1 MPAFRWNCLLL
12 CLFLSP
18 SFACHFKLSLAQ
30 EVSDEESA
38 EERKQLEA
46 VARFMT
52 VLEKN
57 PRRGTAFDRVYG
69 HHVEYGTLDR
79 LVTDLT
85 ARASAA
91 GAKGEVAMIL
101 GMIEYQRGNDA
112 GAVGAFSKAESIRT
126 TDPLPCYYLGQ
137 AQIRLGD
144 STAAVTSFERALD
157 RKPQRADQLEIFQQL
172 GRLHQRAQRT
182 EEAMKVWK
190 RLEELYPADPR
201 VLEQIALTLNE
212 EGQFSEA
219 LPRYEK
225 LASTSKDDYRKT
237 TFAITAAEL
246 VVKQGDKSGG
256 IKRMEKLLAELNPD
270 GWLYRDVR
278 RRIDDCFLRTGDQDG
293 LVAYYQSWLEVNPKD
308 VEAMNRLA
316 RFLKQSARNPEAAAW
331 LDKALALAPKRADI
345 RKTYIDLLAEDKRFE
360 EAANQFEQLL
370 SAAPG
375 NADYLRDWGKMI
387 LRNKELPELDRRK
400 KALSV
405 WNRIIETNPKDAVLV
420 SQVADLC
427 RQNQM
432 SEEAESLYRR
442 SIDLAPTEPQYREYL
457 GEFLHIQ
464 KRVDEAKMV
473 WQEIAAGD
481 RRNETNLARLAEI
494 YNSFGFGDEACDKI
508 AESIE
513 LSPKDFA
520 LVLKGAE
527 YHNKAARFEGAMKL
541 ADQAEKLVANE
552 DERESVL
559 NTRINVLQSS
569 QQLDAESEKL
579 EQQFLA
585 NENTTAE
592 DWYRLARYRESQ
604 RQWED
609 ATLAINR
616 AIEKAPESVLSIT
629 AAARIA
635 ESAGEFGRA
644 ADLFRKLT
652 QVDRRSI
659 SDHWTSVTRLETQMG
674 RKEQALEAAKQLIVA
689 GPSKTENYEFYAQ
702 TCFRLGEADEGMQA
716 LRKAIRIN
724 PNEPSLMMTLG
735 AALADQMRTDEAIE
749 LYWRAY
755 EKSDEVSDK
764 STMVTKLVPLYS
776 QINQIDKLFERL
788 QRERQEEDE
797 RRSATICIA
806 QAWQT
811 AGDIS
816 EARKEL
822 EGLLGENTKDTNLL
836 NQLAKLCQDDAD
848 IDSAINYQ
856 RQLVSIA
863 PGDETETPLA
873 GMLLRVGEVE
883 EAREIYARLIAAE
896 EDPVRQMR
904 SLDALLNSGN
914 FDTALRVME
923 PMLEKQR
930 DDWELLYR
938 YGVCWQGLG
947 NDEEARARFK
957 QIIALPIAHES
968 LGRSAAAKL
977 KQAQEKARSDNLKGI
992 TTVIP
997 STQSPLQMSAQ
1008 SAVVRAA
1015 VGFVNEDYYGGNT
1028 QPLWIPESYGLARMA
1043 ALGWMMRFDEDAETA
1058 KPSSD
1063 QNAEATDVKPT
1074 MAEAIR
1080 DAGLVEDA
1088 SNRAR
1093 LDGLFVSLLKG
1104 DNPSAF
1110 AVARKL
1116 AIEGDIEE
1124 KRYFLQ
1130 SLRTREIS
1138 ADSENSYNENGKT
1151 SRTPLSE
1158 ADLELMQRCFDA
1170 VNAKTKDQSLE
1181 AIYGSNIAY
1190 GSNGQ
1195 AYVLVGSSYQM
1206 LPGVFQNSSRFLN
1219 ILLEEYRYAGKTERM
1234 EDLIKKQLQSA
1245 ESASEWMAVLNTLR
1259 QEEKTNQIP
1268 DALDKWVEAAIK
1280 EIAER
1285 PIVATQTRNS
1295 ASKPLPLATSI
1306 NFLQQWIGQLGSDE
1320 ENDRILV
1327 LFDKIMPVAE
1337 AESRYREK
1345 RLAASRVSTAGM
1357 ANANQSNAVF
1367 NIQTYYG
1374 KTPTRV
1380 QISFPPLS
1388 TELDATAIMAL
1399 RQFYDVLKKNDVDQ
1413 DLAKKIRSKSEGAD
1427 QGSAFWKWCLASVQ
1441 WWSDEQDEAMKIA
1454 TQLMSE
1460 NASNP
1465 DMQFRLAALLESRN
1479 EFEDA
1484 LAITNSITARDQS
1497 RLIRRETLALRLAER
1512 IGDSARAKLAAERL
1526 FGLRLTT
1533 EMQTQLIPQLRRLG
1547 MDAQA
1552 EAIMSRMERSASRQ
1566 PATLLTLMTLYQS
1579 QGKTEN
1585 ANQAAMAILRKT
1597 TSPYSASRN
1606 SSGVS
1611 SMNVRTPDS
1620 SQRTAAIQQLSRSG
1634 AMKKLVEQLKE
1645 KLERTPDS
1653 VYTLEQLIE
1662 YTLNANQSKEAEEYL
1677 NKAITLRPE
1686 SHVLRWNLAS
1696 ILNNKGKYKEAC
1708 DQYLLIFDLQ
1718 PNWIMEQ
1725 GYEVQQAFSQA
1736 KRQKELI
1743 AKFES
1748 MDLKRIRNPW
1758 GLINMIQNNLNQ
1770 DPANANNMIG
1780 LIERIHAAYPSYRSQ
1795 IISTLINNSELLKN
1809 DRAFDLV
1816 KRSVMASAKSR
1827 SRAGAW
1833 AGLDDVIS
1841 YSSDGIDVAFSNLL
1855 KMSDASST
1863 RSVELRKSIEQQVE
1877 QNSTWLGG
1885 QAMLGLLDL
1894 AGKNREEGLKR
1905 IEKLLEN
1912 EADWKDIP
1920 YETCWYLG
1928 QRLGEYKET
1937 EQLAIRLLK
1946 EADKRQGQG
1955 GVNGLEYAPI
1965 SNLARLVGNKL
1976 EERAYIKERIDE
1988 RDRQQ
1993 SIQMA
1998 SYSDPDYEAYQ
2009 RIQRVMSLGK
2019 LYMTIGYPID
2029 SYITIKSIENDTSLG
2044 SASRFYGNTDY
2055 LKSQIQEISD
2065 SASKA
2070 LTDQAL
2076 SDSLERLLPSDKP
2089 IDLMVSSVKSKTAK
2103 ERSIPKMKS
2112 SLLDILKLTATKAE
2126 SRELISKR
2134 LGDLV
2139 KAKPAD
2145 LNTGIIHALWQME
2158 QEANS
2163 DALALSLKSLVNMA
2177 KLEPIAE
2184 GRRPNSR
2191 QRQEAKTTMHLWLVA
2206 REILTKNT
2214 APVTEDEENESQDS
2228 AQKAKSPV
2236 RLRSYTQSEECRQL
2250 AFDAVELAI
2259 EAGTRQLSRAQQ
2271 CEVLVELAALQ
2282 TAQKELDLAEKN
2294 WARLLDLATRKLS
2307 QSSLVVKSGEAA
2319 SNNAMRPSVSPSG
2332 KSPTDE
2338 SSSVTA
2344 TGKGD
2349 GATNTIPPLT
2359 ISQFRVVMTVHD
2371 LAAESGRM
2379 DIAARALGISLR
2391 GGLPVS
2397 DPDMKVENPGRA
2409 TQIVMGGTQKP
2420 PEDPIESEVQNT
2432 IRESIGYW
2440 SSATDIPVELFDAL
2454 KLSILPS
2461 TRPDEVRLYVNA
2473 SSVEAG
2479 REDSLATTL
2488 VRIASQAGKLDAL
2501 RREVEIRNAK
2511 ATSLLSK
2518 RVLLTLIAIEAG
2530 DLEKSSQLISELNR
2544 EAEKL
2549 TSPQSFQI
2557 LGIAALRAFSI
2568 PELKK
2573 ESIPVL
2579 KRLISIQLNKSSSD
2593 QNDLFSEQQTGRFW
2607 VSDLMTQLNKHLME
2621 IGDEKSVRENYES
2634 ALQSRTSAY
2643 ARYSDSG
2650 YLQYLQRNDLANLA
2664 KSTAQLGLL
2673 DYTAEL
2679 LGRYADTPFD
2689 GRYGYTPA
2697 NQLGTTMEYLL
2708 RVRRNEPPIERYRAW
2723 FEWTMPTEQ
2732 RITMRILTAQIRP
2745 VRIPDIIARSK
2756 GRTNSLANMTLEP
2769 GVYSNLSELVLA
2781 AAEAD
2786 QLDTLE
2792 KELTKFT
2799 EEESRAK
2806 KVIQELI
2813 TIQRKDVAE
2822 VSKLV
2827 ASRVEESLELAKRS
2841 IDDPGYTTMTSMVD
2855 ENSIVGNFCRKL
2867 GFEAEARKLLKQS
2880 ESIARDSDISLQSD
2894 EAWSYQT
2901 EPIVDYENFRG
2912 NGRPDTAELIV
2923 GWLRYPL
2930 TGDFTISWDS
2940 SQLGSALEFGGLR
2953 WDTLSNNIR
2962 DSSGLVAPVAI
2973 LASKA
2978 KGQRYEI
2985 RVKGDQLGLYV
2996 NGLQVVKDR
3005 TWGTSPWFALASV
3018 STRSQWNRLRIEGD
3032 VRIPSEVPLISKE
3045 SMDGWN
3051 ASAFQES
3058 ISRARSTP
3066 EREAIMLQTRRTD
3079 DEQLNEEENITWS
3092 VENGTLKAKPLPRMG
3107 LVPQESWLRYQR
3119 PLDEQDSVR
3128 YQFFAKQDEI
3138 VAHPTLGNVAM
3149 VIRAD
3154 GLSLHYL
3161 DPMNSARVVYN
3172 LDSESMVNVESDAF
3186 KSGTSPLKDNE
3197 WNDCVVTVREGK
3209 ADLTLNGTLLY
3220 SLPLDSGIGTQF
3232 GFFRYKHQKCEIRN
3246 IVLSGAW
3253 PSSIKESDVSDWNS
3267 KNKAYWQKLPV
3278 DDSQPRISDPI
3289 SPDFWD
3295 SIVRNGDEA
3304 SVSEMLELVL
3314 PSQGKYPRFSFSL
3327 VERDNLANGVR
3338 ETVELNCVAIELMKL
3353 AIKYQQVDRVKLALE
3368 DFRSKYPESERFLGA
3383 LNCLLLIEGGDD
3395 SASRKALEQYLEVIV
3410 KDDLDLPRHL
3420 HQTADFVV
3428 AARASSVPGLRD
3440 LSMKILD
3447 RIQELDREQRTRT
3460 QDPSL
3465 IKWSKRLVGDL
3476 QILADQATVAQ
3487 SINPSPQWTPLDFG
3501 NQRHGT
3507 YESTANQFSTWFVN
3521 RGKAVHYGSD
3531 LASPMIFQS
3540 PLTGKFEVV
3549 ADRTTWDRQE
3559 VSIMY
3564 SMHAAEPKYDL
3575 SAVSVTNHIS
3585 MFDRGSKMEIP
3596 EFLDKSRARFRILID
3611 DDTITTY
3618 TNDVEIYEHSTLESS
3633 APWLMLEAVYPDFR
3647 CEVENLRII
3656 GSPKIPEEL
3665 VLTSSTGVEAWD
3677 GSLFGNSISKNEN
3690 DGGNWRFSNNE
3701 VNGFS
3706 YYSDP
3711 YRENYIRY
3719 LRPMLEDGI
3728 VEYDFWY
3735 DDDSEVHPAIGGQA
3749 LLVKK
3754 DGLFLHQIT
3763 LLNQDKSD
3771 LLSNNAVPLDPPSK
3785 PIDLKSEDWNRIRLE
3800 LKGDNLSVVVN
3811 DVSIGSVLVKDPA
3824 RLRHIGMLHFGGKQ
3838 ARFRNMKYRGEW
3850 PKTLPPVEE
3859 QILAKP

>member
-1 MPAFRWNCLLL
+1 MVDAIRRRCGDREA
-12 CLFLSP
+12 LF
-18 SFACHFKLSLAQ
+18 
-30 EVSDEESA
+30 ESIA
-38 EERKQLEA
+38 EE
-46 VARFMT
+46 
-52 VLEKN
+52 
-57 PRRGTAFDRVYG
+57 
-69 HHVEYGTLDR
+69 
-79 LVTDLT
+79 
-85 ARASAA
+85 
-91 GAKGEVAMIL
+91 
-101 GMIEYQRGNDA
+101 
-112 GAVGAFSKAESIRT
+112 
-126 TDPLPCYYLGQ
+126 
-137 AQIRLGD
+137 
-144 STAAVTSFERALD
+144 
-157 RKPQRADQLEIFQQL
+157 
-172 GRLHQRAQRT
+172 T
-182 EEAMKVWK
+182 E
-190 RLEELYPADPR
+190 
-201 VLEQIALTLNE
+201 
-212 EGQFSEA
+212 
-219 LPRYEK
+219 
-225 LASTSKDDYRKT
+225 
-237 TFAITAAEL
+237 
-246 VVKQGDKSGG
+246 
-256 IKRMEKLLAELNPD
+256 
-270 GWLYRDVR
+270 
-278 RRIDDCFLRTGDQDG
+278 
-293 LVAYYQSWLEVNPKD
+293 
-308 VEAMNRLA
+308 
-316 RFLKQSARNPEAAAW
+316 
-331 LDKALALAPKRADI
+331 
-345 RKTYIDLLAEDKRFE
+345 
-360 EAANQFEQLL
+360 
-370 SAAPG
+370 
-375 NADYLRDWGKMI
+375 
-387 LRNKELPELDRRK
+387 
-400 KALSV
+400 
-405 WNRIIETNPKDAVLV
+405 
-420 SQVADLC
+420 
-427 RQNQM
+427 
-432 SEEAESLYRR
+432 
-442 SIDLAPTEPQYREYL
+442 
-457 GEFLHIQ
+457 
-464 KRVDEAKMV
+464 
-473 WQEIAAGD
+473 
-481 RRNETNLARLAEI
+481 
-494 YNSFGFGDEACDKI
+494 
-508 AESIE
+508 
-513 LSPKDFA
+513 
-520 LVLKGAE
+520 
-527 YHNKAARFEGAMKL
+527 
-541 ADQAEKLVANE
+541 
-552 DERESVL
+552 
-559 NTRINVLQSS
+559 
-569 QQLDAESEKL
+569 
-579 EQQFLA
+579 
-585 NENTTAE
+585 
-592 DWYRLARYRESQ
+592 
-604 RQWED
+604 
-609 ATLAINR
+609 
-616 AIEKAPESVLSIT
+616 
-629 AAARIA
+629 
-635 ESAGEFGRA
+635 
-644 ADLFRKLT
+644 
-652 QVDRRSI
+652 
-659 SDHWTSVTRLETQMG
+659 
-674 RKEQALEAAKQLIVA
+674 
-689 GPSKTENYEFYAQ
+689 
-702 TCFRLGEADEGMQA
+702 
-716 LRKAIRIN
+716 
-724 PNEPSLMMTLG
+724 
-735 AALADQMRTDEAIE
+735 
-749 LYWRAY
+749 
-755 EKSDEVSDK
+755 
-764 STMVTKLVPLYS
+764 
-776 QINQIDKLFERL
+776 
-788 QRERQEEDE
+788 
-797 RRSATICIA
+797 
-806 QAWQT
+806 
-811 AGDIS
+811 
-816 EARKEL
+816 
-822 EGLLGENTKDTNLL
+822 
-836 NQLAKLCQDDAD
+836 
-848 IDSAINYQ
+848 
-856 RQLVSIA
+856 
-863 PGDETETPLA
+863 
-873 GMLLRVGEVE
+873 
-883 EAREIYARLIAAE
+883 
-896 EDPVRQMR
+896 
-904 SLDALLNSGN
+904 
-914 FDTALRVME
+914 
-923 PMLEKQR
+923 
-930 DDWELLYR
+930 
-938 YGVCWQGLG
+938 
-947 NDEEARARFK
+947 
-957 QIIALPIAHES
+957 
-968 LGRSAAAKL
+968 
-977 KQAQEKARSDNLKGI
+977 
-992 TTVIP
+992 
-997 STQSPLQMSAQ
+997 
-1008 SAVVRAA
+1008 
-1015 VGFVNEDYYGGNT
+1015 
-1028 QPLWIPESYGLARMA
+1028 
-1043 ALGWMMRFDEDAETA
+1043 
-1058 KPSSD
+1058 
-1063 QNAEATDVKPT
+1063 VKPT
-1074 MAEAIR
+1074 MAETIR
-1080 DAGLVEDA
+1080 DAALVEDA
-1088 SNRAR
+1088 SSRAR

-1116 AIEGDIEE
+1116 AIEGDLEE

-1130 SLRTREIS
+1130 SLRTREVT
-1138 ADSENSYNENGKT
+1138 ADSENSYNESGQST
-1151 SRTPLSE
+1151 RTPLSD
-1158 ADLELMQRCFDA
+1158 ADLELMQSCFDA

-1206 LPGVFQNSSRFLN
+1206 LPGVFQNSSGFLN

-1234 EDLIKKQLQSA
+1234 EALIQKQLQSA
-1245 ESASEWMAVLNTLR
+1245 ASASEWMAVLNTLR
-1259 QEEKTNQIP
+1259 QEEKTSQIP
-1268 DALDKWVEAAIK
+1268 DAIDKWVEAAIK

-1306 NFLQQWIGQLGSDE
+1306 NFLQQWVGQLGSDE
-1320 ENDRILV
+1320 ENDRILE

-1345 RLAASRVSTAGM
+1345 RIAASRVSPASM
-1357 ANANQSNAVF
+1357 ANANPSNTVF

-1380 QISFPPLS
+1380 QITFPPLS
-1388 TELDATAIMAL
+1388 TELDTTAVTAL

-1413 DLAKKIRSKSEGAD
+1413 DLAKKIRSKSEGSD

-1441 WWSDEQDEAMKIA
+1441 WWSDEQEEAMKIA

-1479 EFEDA
+1479 DFEDA
-1484 LAITNSITARDQS
+1484 LAITNSISARDQS
-1497 RLIRRETLALRLAER
+1497 RLVRRETLALRLAER

-1579 QGKTEN
+1579 QGKIEN

-1606 SSGVS
+1606 SSGIS

-1645 KLERTPDS
+1645 KLERTPNS

-1677 NKAITLRPE
+1677 NKAIALRPE

-1696 ILNNKGKYKEAC
+1696 ILNKKGKYKEAC

-1725 GYEVQQAFSQA
+1725 SYEVQQAFSQA

-1748 MDLKRIRNPW
+1748 MDLKRIRSPW

-1780 LIERIHAAYPSYRSQ
+1780 LIERIHAAYPTYRSQ

-1809 DRAFDLV
+1809 DRAFELV
-1816 KRSVMASAKSR
+1816 KRNVMASAKSR

-1833 AGLDDVIS
+1833 AGLDDVMS

-1855 KMSDASST
+1855 RMSDASST

-1877 QNSTWLGG
+1877 QNSKWLGG

-1894 AGKNREEGLKR
+1894 AGKNREEGLNR
-1905 IEKLLEN
+1905 IQKLLEN

-1920 YETCWYLG
+1920 FETCWYLG

-1937 EQLAIRLLK
+1937 EQLAVRLLK

-1965 SNLARLVGNKL
+1965 STLARLVGNKA

-1998 SYSDPDYEAYQ
+1998 NYSDPDYEAYQ

-2055 LKSQIQEISD
+2055 LKSQLQEISD

-2089 IDLMVSSVKSKTAK
+2089 IDLMVTTVKGKTAK
-2103 ERSIPKMKS
+2103 ERSIPKMES

-2126 SRELISKR
+2126 SRELITKR
-2134 LGDLV
+2134 LEDLV

-2158 QEANS
+2158 QDADS
-2163 DALALSLKSLVNMA
+2163 DSLALSLKSLVNMA

-2214 APVTEDEENESQDS
+2214 APVIEDEENESQAS
-2228 AQKAKSPV
+2228 AQTAKSPV

-2319 SNNAMRPSVSPSG
+2319 TNNSLRPSVSPSG

-2338 SSSVTA
+2338 SSSV

-2371 LAAESGRM
+2371 LAAEAGRR
-2379 DIAARALGISLR
+2379 DIAAQALGISLR

-2440 SSATDIPVELFDAL
+2440 SSSTDIPVELFDAL

-2473 SSVEAG
+2473 ASVEAG
-2479 REDSLATTL
+2479 REDSLASTL
-2488 VRIASQAGKLDAL
+2488 VRIAGQSGKLDAL
-2501 RREVEIRNAK
+2501 RKEVEIRNAK

-2607 VSDLMTQLNKHLME
+2607 VTDLMTQLNKYLME
-2621 IGDEKSVRENYES
+2621 VGDVKSVRENYES

-2679 LGRYADTPFD
+2679 LGRYADTPLD

-2697 NQLGTTMEYLL
+2697 YQLGTTMEYLI

-2732 RITMRILTAQIRP
+2732 RINIRILTAQIRP
-2745 VRIPDIIARSK
+2745 VRMPDIIARSK
-2756 GRTNSLANMTLEP
+2756 NNSLANVTLEP
-2769 GVYSNLSELVLA
+2769 GFYSNLSELVLA

-2792 KELTKFT
+2792 KEVTKFK

-2827 ASRVEESLELAKRS
+2827 ASRVEESLELSKRNTS
-2841 IDDPGYTTMTSMVD
+2841 NPDYTRMTSMFD

-2867 GFEAEARKLLKQS
+2867 GFEAEARKLLKHS
-2880 ESIARDSDISLQSD
+2880 ENMSKDSDIRIQSD
-2894 EAWSYQT
+2894 EAWSYQSD
-2901 EPIVDYENFRG
+2901 PYFNYENFPG
-2912 NGRPDTAELIV
+2912 YGRADAAELMV
-2923 GWLRYPL
+2923 SWLRYPL
-2930 TGDFTISWDS
+2930 TGNFTISWDS
-2940 SQLGSALEFGGLR
+2940 SKLDTVLEYGGLK
-2953 WDTLSNNIR
+2953 WDTLSNGIR
-2962 DSSGLVAPVAI
+2962 DSSGLIAPVAT
-2973 LASKA
+2973 LASKE
-2978 KGQRYEI
+2978 KVQRFEI
-2985 RVKGDQLGLYV
+2985 RVNGDQMGLYA
-2996 NGLQVVKDR
+2996 NGLEIAQDR
-3005 TWGTSPWFALASV
+3005 TWGTSPWFALASA
-3018 STRSQWNRLRIEGD
+3018 SKRNRWSRLQIEGD
-3032 VRIPSEVPLISKE
+3032 VRIPSEVSLISMD
-3045 SMDGWN
+3045 SLDGWN

-3058 ISRARSTP
+3058 TARARHTP
-3066 EREAIMLQTRRTD
+3066 ERKAIIQQTMRVNN
-3079 DEQLNEEENITWS
+3079 EQSTAEKDITWS
-3092 VENGTLKAKPLPRMG
+3092 VENGTLKAKPQPRKG
-3107 LVPQESWLRYQR
+3107 IVPQESWLRYQR
-3119 PLDEQDSVR
+3119 PLAEQDTVR

-3172 LDSESMVNVESDAF
+3172 LDSESMVKVESDAF

-3197 WNDCVVTVREGK
+3197 WNDCVVTVRDGK

-3253 PSSIKESDVSDWNS
+3253 PSSIKESDVAEWNS

-3278 DDSQPRISDPI
+3278 DDSQTRLSDPI

-3295 SIVRNGDEA
+3295 SIVRSGDEA

-3327 VERDNLANGVR
+3327 VERDNLADGAR

-3353 AIKYQQVDRVKLALE
+3353 ATKFQQVDRVKMALE

-3383 LNCLLLIEGGDD
+3383 LNCLLLIESGDD

-3447 RIQELDREQRTRT
+3447 RIQELDRELRTRT
-3460 QDPSL
+3460 QDTIL

-3501 NQRHGT
+3501 NLRHGT
-3507 YESTANQFSTWFVN
+3507 YESAANQFSTWVVN

-3585 MFDRGSKMEIP
+3585 MFDQGSKMEIP
-3596 EFLDKSRARFRILID
+3596 EFLDKSRARFRIVVD

-3618 TNDVEIYEHSTLESS
+3618 TNDVQIYEHSALESS

-3677 GSLFGNSISKNEN
+3677 GSLFGNSISNNEN
-3690 DGGNWRFSNNE
+3690 NGANWRFSNNE

-3711 YRENYIRY
+3711 YKENYIRY
-3719 LRPMLEDGI
+3719 LRPMLEDGV

-3735 DDDSEVHPAIGGQA
+3735 DENSEVHPAIGGQA
-3749 LLVKK
+3749 LLLKK
-3754 DGLFLHQIT
+3754 EGLFLHRIT

-3771 LLSNNAVPLDPPSK
+3771 LLSDNAVPLDPPTQ
-3785 PIDLKSEDWNRIRLE
+3785 PIDLKSDDWNRVRLE

-3811 DVSIGSVLVKDPA
+3811 DIVIGSVLVKDPA
-3824 RLRHIGMLHFGGKQ
+3824 RLRHIGMFHFGGTQ

>member
-1 MPAFRWNCLLL
+1 
-12 CLFLSP
+12 
-18 SFACHFKLSLAQ
+18 
-30 EVSDEESA
+30 
-38 EERKQLEA
+38 
-46 VARFMT
+46 
-52 VLEKN
+52 
-57 PRRGTAFDRVYG
+57 
-69 HHVEYGTLDR
+69 
-79 LVTDLT
+79 
-85 ARASAA
+85 
-91 GAKGEVAMIL
+91 
-101 GMIEYQRGNDA
+101 
-112 GAVGAFSKAESIRT
+112 
-126 TDPLPCYYLGQ
+126 
-137 AQIRLGD
+137 
-144 STAAVTSFERALD
+144 
-157 RKPQRADQLEIFQQL
+157 
-172 GRLHQRAQRT
+172 
-182 EEAMKVWK
+182 MKVWR
-190 RLEELYPADPR
+190 RLEELYPDDPR
-201 VLEQIALTLNE
+201 VLEQIAVTLNE
-212 EGQFSEA
+212 EGQYAEA

-237 TFAITAAEL
+237 TFAIAAAEV
-246 VVKQGDKSGG
+246 VVKQGDKTGG
-256 IKRMEKLLAELNPD
+256 IKRLEKLLAELNPD

-293 LVAYYQSWLEVNPKD
+293 LVTYYQAWLEANSQD
-308 VEAMNRLA
+308 IEAMNRLA
-316 RFLKQSARNPEAAAW
+316 RFLKQSARNPEAAKW
-331 LDKALALAPKRADI
+331 LDKALVLAPKRADI
-345 RKTYIDLLAEDKRFE
+345 RKTYIDLLAEDKKFAQ
-360 EAANQFEQLL
+360 AAKQFEQLL
-370 SAAPG
+370 LAAPS
-375 NADYLRDWGKMI
+375 NADHLRDWGKMI
-387 LRNKELPELDRRK
+387 LRNKEVPEAERRQ
-400 KALSV
+400 KALAV

-432 SEEAESLYRR
+432 PDEAESLYRK
-442 SIDLAPTEPQYREYL
+442 SVELAPQEPQYREYL
-457 GEFLHIQ
+457 GEFLYIQ
-464 KRVDEAKMV
+464 KRVDEAKAV
-473 WQEIAAGD
+473 WKEIATGTL
-481 RRNETNLARLAEI
+481 RNDVNLSRLAEI
-494 YNSFGFGDEACDKI
+494 YNSFGFSDEACEMI
-508 AESIE
+508 AESIT
-513 LSPKDFA
+513 LAPKDFA

-527 YHNKAARFEGAMKL
+527 YHNKAARFEGALKL
-541 ADQAEKLVANE
+541 VEQAEKLVAND

-559 NTRINVLQSS
+559 NTRISIWQSN
-569 QQLDAESEKL
+569 QQLDSETEKL
-579 EQQFLA
+579 EQQLLA
-585 NENTTAE
+585 NADATALE
-592 DWYRLARYRESQ
+592 WYQLARYRESQ
-604 RQWED
+604 RQWDD
-609 ATLAINR
+609 AATAIDK
-616 AIEKAPESVLSIT
+616 AIEKDPQSILSYT

-635 ESAGEFGRA
+635 ESAGDFGRA

-659 SDHWTSVTRLETQMG
+659 SDHLTSVTRLETQLG

-689 GPSKTENYEFYAQ
+689 APSKTENYEFYAQ
-702 TCFRLGEADEGMQA
+702 TCFRLGEFDEGMQA

-735 AALADQMRTDEAIE
+735 ASLADQMRTDEAIE

-788 QRERQEEDE
+788 QRERQEEDK

-822 EGLLGENTKDTNLL
+822 EGLLSENTKDTNLL
-836 NQLAKLCQDDAD
+836 NQLAKLCQEDAD

-863 PGDETETPLA
+863 PGDETEAPLA

-904 SLDALLNSGN
+904 SLDSLLNSGN

-938 YGVCWQGLG
+938 YGVCWQGLR
-947 NDEEARARFK
+947 NDEEARARFE
-957 QIIALPIAHES
+957 QIVALPIPFES

-1008 SAVVRAA
+1008 SQVVRAA
-1015 VGFVNEDYYGGNT
+1015 VGFVSEDYYGGNT
-1028 QPLWIPESYGLARMA
+1028 QPLWTPESYGLARMA
-1043 ALGWMMRFDEDAETA
+1043 ALGWMMRFDDDAETA

-1074 MAEAIR
+1074 MAETIR
-1080 DAGLVEDA
+1080 DAALVEDA

-1110 AVARKL
+1110 AVARIL
-1116 AIEGDIEE
+1116 AIKGDIEE

-1130 SLRTREIS
+1130 SLRTREIT
-1138 ADSENSYNENGKT
+1138 ADGTNSYNENGQT
-1151 SRTPLSE
+1151 TRTPLSD
-1158 ADLELMQRCFDA
+1158 ADLELMQSCFDA

-1206 LPGVFQNSSRFLN
+1206 LPGVFQNSSGFLN
-1219 ILLEEYRYAGKTERM
+1219 ILLEEYRYAGKTERI
-1234 EDLIKKQLQSA
+1234 EELIQKQLQSA

-1259 QEEKTNQIP
+1259 QEEKTSQIP
-1268 DALDKWVEAAIK
+1268 DALDKWVDAAIK

-1285 PIVATQTRNS
+1285 PIVATQTRSS

-1306 NFLQQWIGQLGSDE
+1306 NFLQQWVGQLGSEE
-1320 ENDRILV
+1320 ENDRILM
-1327 LFDKIMPVAE
+1327 LFDKVMPVAE
-1337 AESRYREK
+1337 AESQYREK
-1345 RLAASRVSTAGM
+1345 RLAASRVTPASM

-1388 TELDATAIMAL
+1388 TELDATAITAL

-1427 QGSAFWKWCLASVQ
+1427 QGSAFWKWCFASVQ
-1441 WWSDEQDEAMKIA
+1441 WWSDEQEEAMKIA

-1460 NASNP
+1460 DASNP
-1465 DMQFRLAALLESRN
+1465 DMQFRLAALFESRN

-1484 LAITNSITARDQS
+1484 LAIANSITAKDQS
-1497 RLIRRETLALRLAER
+1497 RLIRREMLALRLAER
-1512 IGDSARAKLAAERL
+1512 IGDSARAKQAAERL

-1533 EMQTQLIPQLRRLG
+1533 EMQTQLIPQLKRLG

-1552 EAIMSRMERSASRQ
+1552 EAIMNRMERSASRQ

-1579 QGKTEN
+1579 QGKTES

-1620 SQRTAAIQQLSRSG
+1620 SQRTAALQHLSRSG
-1634 AMKKLVEQLKE
+1634 ATKKLVEQLKE

-1653 VYTLEQLIE
+1653 VFTLEQLIE
-1662 YTLNANQSKEAEEYL
+1662 YALNANQPKEAEEYL
-1677 NKAITLRPE
+1677 NKAIALRPE
-1686 SHVLRWNLAS
+1686 SYILRWILAS
-1696 ILNNKGKYKEAC
+1696 ILNKKGKYKEAC

-1725 GYEVQQAFSQA
+1725 SYEIQQAFTQA
-1736 KRQKELI
+1736 KRLKELI

-1758 GLINMIQNNLNQ
+1758 GVINMIQNNLNQ
-1770 DPANANNMIG
+1770 DPANAINMIG
-1780 LIERIHAAYPSYRSQ
+1780 LIERIHDAYPPYRSQ
-1795 IISTLINNSELLKN
+1795 IISTLTNNSELLKN
-1809 DRAFDLV
+1809 DRAFELV
-1816 KRSVMASAKSR
+1816 KRNVMVNAKSR
-1827 SRAGAW
+1827 SRSGAW
-1833 AGLDDVIS
+1833 AGLDDVLS

-1863 RSVELRKSIEQQVE
+1863 RIVELRMTIEQQVE
-1877 QNSTWLGG
+1877 QNSKWLGG

-1912 EADWKDIP
+1912 EGEWKDIP

-1928 QRLGEYKET
+1928 QRLGEYKEM

-1946 EADKRQGQG
+1946 EADKRQDQS
-1955 GVNGLEYAPI
+1955 GVSGLEYIPI
-1965 SNLARLVGNKL
+1965 AALAKL
-1976 EERAYIKERIDE
+1976 AGDKSEERRYIKERIDE

-2009 RIQRVMSLGK
+2009 RIQRVMSLSK

-2029 SYITIKSIENDTSLG
+2029 SYIAIKSIENDTSL
-2044 SASRFYGNTDY
+2044 SAANRFYGSVEY
-2055 LKSQIQEISD
+2055 LKSELQGISD
-2065 SASKA
+2065 TASKA
-2070 LTDQAL
+2070 LTDKAL

-2089 IDLMVSSVKSKTAK
+2089 IDLMVSSVKGKTAK
-2103 ERSIPKMKS
+2103 ERSIPKMRS
-2112 SLLDILKLTATKAE
+2112 SLLEILKLTATKAE
-2126 SRELISKR
+2126 TKELISQR
-2134 LGDLV
+2134 LAELV
-2139 KAKPAD
+2139 KAKPTD
-2145 LNTGIIHALWQME
+2145 LNTGIIHTLWQME
-2158 QEANS
+2158 QEADGDS
-2163 DALALSLKSLVNMA
+2163 LALSIKSLVDMA

-2191 QRQEAKTTMHLWLVA
+2191 QRQEAKSTMHLWLVA

-2214 APVTEDEENESQDS
+2214 APVTDDEENESQDN
-2228 AQKAKSPV
+2228 AQKTKSPV
-2236 RLRSYTQSEECRQL
+2236 RIRSYTQNEECRKL
-2250 AFDAVELAI
+2250 ALDAVELAI
-2259 EAGTRQLSRAQQ
+2259 EAGTRQLSRAEQ
-2271 CEVLVELAALQ
+2271 CEVLLELAVLQ
-2282 TAQKELDLAEKN
+2282 ATQKELDLAEKN
-2294 WARLLDLATRKLS
+2294 WLRLLDLATKKLS
-2307 QSSLVVKSGEAA
+2307 QSSLVAKSGEAA
-2319 SNNAMRPSVSPSG
+2319 DNKAMRPSVSSSTLSSG

-2344 TGKGD
+2344 TGAGD
-2349 GATNTIPPLT
+2349 GGSNTIPPLT
-2359 ISQFRVVMTVHD
+2359 ISQFRVVMAVHD

-2397 DPDMKVENPGRA
+2397 DPDMKVENTGRSA
-2409 TQIVMGGTQKP
+2409 QIFVGGNQKP

-2461 TRPDEVRLYVNA
+2461 TRPDDVRLYVNA
-2473 SSVEAG
+2473 ASVEAG
-2479 REDSLATTL
+2479 REDSLASTL
-2488 VRIASQAGKLDAL
+2488 VRIAGQTGKLDAL

-2518 RVLLTLIAIEAG
+2518 QVLLALIAIEG
-2530 DLEKSSQLISELNR
+2530 RDLEKSSLLMTALNR

-2557 LGIAALRAFSI
+2557 LGIAALRAFTI

-2579 KRLISIQLNKSSSD
+2579 KRLIAIQINKSSSN
-2593 QNDLFSEQQTGRFW
+2593 QNDPFSEQQNGSFW
-2607 VSDLMTQLNKHLME
+2607 VSDLMTQLNRYLME
-2621 IGDEKSVRENYES
+2621 IGDERSVRENYES

-2673 DYTAEL
+2673 DYTSEL

-2689 GRYGYTPA
+2689 GRYGYTPY
-2697 NQLGTTMEYLL
+2697 NLLGPTMEYLV
-2708 RVRRNEPPIERYRAW
+2708 RARRNEPPMERYRAW
-2723 FEWTMPTEQ
+2723 FDWTMPTEQ
-2732 RITMRILTAQIRP
+2732 RNSTRILTAQFRP
-2745 VRIPDIIARSK
+2745 VRIPSIIARWK
-2756 GRTNSLANMTLEP
+2756 GRSDSLVNWTLEP

-2792 KELTKFT
+2792 KELAKFT

-2806 KVIQELI
+2806 KVLQELI
-2813 TIQRKDVAE
+2813 AIQRKDAAE

-2827 ASRVEESLELAKRS
+2827 ASRVEESLELSKS
-2841 IDDPGYTTMTSMVD
+2841 NSGNPDYTRMTSMVD

-2880 ESIARDSDISLQSD
+2880 ESIATDSDRSVQSD
-2894 EAWSYQT
+2894 EAWIYQK
-2901 EPIVDYENFRG
+2901 EPLADYENFRG
-2912 NGRPDTAELIV
+2912 NGRPDNVEMIV

-2940 SQLGSALEFGGLR
+2940 SQLSSALEYGGLR
-2953 WDTLSNNIR
+2953 WDTLNNSLR
-2962 DSSGLVAPVAI
+2962 DSSGLVAPVAT

-2978 KGQRYEI
+2978 NVQRFEI
-2985 RVKGDQLGLYV
+2985 RVKGDQLGLFV
-2996 NGLQVVKDR
+2996 NGLEVAKDR
-3005 TWGTSPWFALASV
+3005 TWGTSPWFALAAV
-3018 STRSQWNRLRIEGD
+3018 SKRSQWSRLQIEGD
-3032 VRIPSEVPLISKE
+3032 VRIPSEVSLISME

-3058 ISRARSTP
+3058 IARTRSTP
-3066 EREAIMLQTRRTD
+3066 ERNAVMRQTRRSGY
-3079 DEQLNEEENITWS
+3079 EQPTVEENITWS
-3092 VENGTLKAKPLPRMG
+3092 VENGTLKAKPRPRIG
-3107 LVPQESWLRYQR
+3107 LVPQESWLRYRR
-3119 PLDEQDSVR
+3119 PLVEQDTVR

-3161 DPMNSARVVYN
+3161 DPINSARVVYS
-3172 LDSESMVNVESDAF
+3172 LDAESMVKVESDAF

-3220 SLPLDSGIGTQF
+3220 SLPLESGTGTPF

-3253 PSSIKESDVSDWNS
+3253 PSSIKESDVADWTS
-3267 KNKAYWQKLPV
+3267 KNKTYWQKLPV
-3278 DDSQPRISDPI
+3278 DDSQPRVSDPI
-3289 SPDFWD
+3289 TPDYWD
-3295 SIVRNGDEA
+3295 SIVKNGDDT
-3304 SVSEMLELVL
+3304 SVSKMLELVL

-3327 VERDNLANGVR
+3327 VEQDNLADGVR

-3353 AIKYQQVDRVKLALE
+3353 ATKYQQVDRVKLALE
-3368 DFRSKYPESERFLGA
+3368 DFRSKYPESKRFLGA

-3428 AARASSVPGLRD
+3428 ATRASSIPGLRD
-3440 LSMKILD
+3440 LSLKILD

-3465 IKWSKRLVGDL
+3465 IKWSKRLIGDL
-3476 QILADQATVAQ
+3476 QILRDQTIVAQ
-3487 SINPSPQWTPLDFG
+3487 SINPAPQWTPLDFG

-3507 YESTANQFSTWFVN
+3507 YEHMANQFSSWVVN

-3531 LASPMIFQS
+3531 LPSPMIFQS
-3540 PLTGKFEVV
+3540 PLRGKFEVL

-3564 SMHAAEPKYDL
+3564 AMHAAEPKYDL

-3596 EFLDKSRARFRILID
+3596 EFLDKSRARFRIVVD
-3611 DDTITTY
+3611 NDKITTY

-3647 CEVENLRII
+3647 CEVENLRIV
-3656 GSPKIPEEL
+3656 GSPTIPEEL

-3690 DGGNWRFSNNE
+3690 EGANWRFNNNE

-3735 DDDSEVHPAIGGQA
+3735 DENSEVHPAIGGQA
-3749 LLVKK
+3749 LLLKK

-3763 LLNQDKSD
+3763 LLNRDKSD
-3771 LLSNNAVPLDPPSK
+3771 LLSSNAVPLDPPSK
-3785 PIDLKSEDWNRIRLE
+3785 PIDLKSGDWNRVKLE

-3811 DVSIGSVLVKDPA
+3811 DIVIGSVLVKDPA

-3838 ARFRNMKYRGEW
+3838 AQFRNMRYRGEW